1 MSQHTDRSSTPSGPA
16 EPQGSSP
23 WPTSDPWAQW
33 AEAQRGDGR
42 YAGQP
47 SPSGRPGHDPY
58 ARPAAPAGQ
67 APYGTPSPSPTGYPG
82 VPQQG
87 QQAPQRAPWETAPA
101 GPPAAPAPH
110 DPWAVGGGSG
120 GHGASGASPTPP
132 ARRPSRRPGWAAVV
146 AVGLVAALVGGGGA
160 LGVGALT
167 RDAGAAAALAP
178 SSSSSSSSGSAAA
191 PQAVTTDAVDWQAV
205 AGQVAPSV
213 VAIQVVGSSGSGE
226 GSGVVLDDSGHVLTN
241 YHVVNGG
248 GTPQQMRVVL
258 SDGRVYDDISVVGED
273 AATDLAVL
281 EIADAPSDLQAAT
294 FGSSAAVQ
302 PGQPVMAVG
311 NPLGLSDT
319 VTTGIV
325 SAVDRPVTTTQESS
339 GGQQQEGLQGLPF
352 GGQQQPQ
359 QQAEQVVTNAIQ
371 TDAAINPGNS
381 GGALVDASG
390 SVVGINSSIASTS
403 ESAGSIGLGFAIP
416 ADEATRIADELIS
429 NGTASHAWLGVS
441 LSDTTAT
448 ADGTSRLAAGVQD
461 VTAGTPAADA
471 GLQAGDAVTAVDGTP
486 VDGAESLT
494 AQLRERAPGTPV
506 DLTVVRDGASQTV
519 TATLGTREDG

>member
-1 MSQHTDRSSTPSGPA
+1 
-16 EPQGSSP
+16 
-23 WPTSDPWAQW
+23 
-33 AEAQRGDGR
+33 
-42 YAGQP
+42 
-47 SPSGRPGHDPY
+47 
-58 ARPAAPAGQ
+58 
-67 APYGTPSPSPTGYPG
+67 
-82 VPQQG
+82 
-87 QQAPQRAPWETAPA
+87 
-101 GPPAAPAPH
+101 
-110 DPWAVGGGSG
+110 
-120 GHGASGASPTPP
+120 
-132 ARRPSRRPGWAAVV
+132 V